1 MELLAKAVNG
11 FCKKPHIIYMTMSW
25 ICRSHFSFLISS
37 FYVYWLKVFQGI
49 NPKASAWKVFSCSH
63 LGFLK
68 KSSCHVQV
76 FWFWRH
82 TYSTSDN
89 VTPPISRV
97 LIVRHLTFCWW
108 CHQCAVTRLENVRQ
122 SNIRRGKKAGFSIV
136 TQTPSIAQLCF
147 NQSILFYSPHSNTSF
162 WSEVT
167 QMPLQWWNGNLCKR
181 IILRKCFI
189 LHKIL

>member
-1 MELLAKAVNG
+1 MVKSISRDKSKSIRLKSIQL
-11 FCKKPHIIYMTMSW
+11 
-25 ICRSHFSFLISS
+25 FSLR
-37 FYVYWLKVFQGI
+37 
-49 NPKASAWKVFSCSH
+49 
-63 LGFLK
+63 FLK
-68 KSSCHVQV
+68 KSSSHVQV

-82 TYSTSDN
+82 TYTTSDN
-89 VTPPISRV
+89 VTPSISRV
-97 LIVRHLTFCWW
+97 LIGRHMIFYWLTSPMCP
-108 CHQCAVTRLENVRQ
+108 N
-122 SNIRRGKKAGFSIV
+122 SPGKCTPVKYKKKQKAGFPIV

>member
-1 MELLAKAVNG
+1 MELLAKAVDG
-11 FCKKPHIIYMTMSW
+11 FYKKLHVRYMTMSW
-25 ICRSHFSFLISS
+25 ICLSHFSFLISS
-37 FYVYWLKVFQGI
+37 FYVYCLKVFQGI
-49 NPKASAWKVFSCSH
+49 NPKASTWKVFSCSH
-63 LGFLK
+63 LVFLK
-68 KSSCHVQV
+68 KSSSHVQV

-89 VTPPISRV
+89 VTPPVSRV

-108 CHQCAVTRLENVRQ
+108 CHQCAVTHLENVRQ
-122 SNIRRGKKAGFSIV
+122 SNIRRGKAGFSIV
-136 TQTPSIAQLCF
+136 TQTASIAQLCF

>member
-1 MELLAKAVNG
+1 M
-11 FCKKPHIIYMTMSW
+11 
-25 ICRSHFSFLISS
+25 IST
-37 FYVYWLKVFQGI
+37 FYVNWLKVFQEI

-68 KSSCHVQV
+68 KSSSHVQV

-89 VTPPISRV
+89 VTPLVSSVLISRH
-97 LIVRHLTFCWW
+97 LIFCWLTSPM
-108 CHQCAVTRLENVRQ
+108 CCNSPRKCTPVKYKKRQ
-122 SNIRRGKKAGFSIV
+122 KAGFPII
-136 TQTPSIAQLCF
+136 TQTLF
-147 NQSILFYSPHSNTSF
+147 NQRILFYSPHSNTSF

-167 QMPLQWWNGNLCKR
+167 QIPLQWWNGFLCKR
-181 IILRKCFI
+181 IILRQCFII

>member
-1 MELLAKAVNG
+1 M
-11 FCKKPHIIYMTMSW
+11 
-25 ICRSHFSFLISS
+25 IST
-37 FYVYWLKVFQGI
+37 FYVYWLKVFQEI

-68 KSSCHVQV
+68 KSSSHVQV

-97 LIVRHLTFCWW
+97 LIGRHLTFCWW